1 MIRRALAVALWTA
14 PLGFIGCEGLDCA
27 EVRRIICERACQC
40 ELCQFNFPG
49 AGSFVLSGVD
59 DCVIVLAENACTDDT
74 PSEDLDA
81 CVAAVEASPEGCPY
95 EVPNAC
101 TVESAF
107 NTE

>member
-1 MIRRALAVALWTA
+1 MIRRVLAVLLWAAPAL
-14 PLGFIGCEGLDCA
+14 FFGCDSLDCE
-27 EVRRIICERACQC
+27 EVRRIICERACEC

-59 DCVIVLAENACTDDT
+59 DCVIVLAQNACTDDT
-74 PSEDLDA
+74 SSDDLDA
-81 CVAAVEASPEGCPY
+81 CAAAVERSPEGCPY